1 MDEAIALLREQNAL
15 CYQLLKLF
23 GELTEALKS
32 KSLAM
37 TEITQKIEPA
47 IRQLNKNSA
56 SVQDFLHRNSA
67 ANFAEFLSAQPAD
80 AKTAVAASLL
90 KQTGNLQAQIKK
102 RTASVSR
109 LTKTGSAFVEFNL
122 NVLSQ
127 TTANSTYG
135 AAAETGSQSGRRIF
149 DANI

>member
-1 MDEAIALLREQNAL
+1 MDEAIALLREQTVL
-15 CYQLLKLF
+15 CNQLLKLF

-47 IRQLNKNSA
+47 IMRLNKNSA
-56 SVQDFLHRNSA
+56 SAQDFLHRNA
-67 ANFAEFLSAQPAD
+67 AQNFSEFLNRQTAD
-80 AKTAVAASLL
+80 AKRTVALNLL
-90 KQTGNLQAQIKK
+90 RQAENLQTQIKK
-102 RTASVSR
+102 RTADVKR
-109 LTKTGSAFVEFNL
+109 LTQTGSAFVEFNL

-127 TTANSTYG
+127 TTAKSTYG
-135 AAAETGSQSGRRIF
+135 SAAETGSQRGRRIF

>member
-1 MDEAIALLREQNAL
+1 MDEAIALLREQTVL
-15 CYQLLKLF
+15 CNQLLKLF

-47 IRQLNKNSA
+47 IQQLNKNSA
-56 SVQDFLHRNSA
+56 SVQDFLHRNNA
-67 ANFAEFLSAQPAD
+67 ATFADFLSTQPAD
-80 AKTAVAASLL
+80 AKTSVAASLL
-90 KQTGNLQAQIKK
+90 KQTSNLQAQIKR

-127 TTANSTYG
+127 TTAKSTYG
-135 AAAETGSQSGRRIF
+135 SAAETGSQRGRRIF
-149 DANI
+149 DANA